1 MEKTIAQGYRR
12 SSALT
17 WRPVYQY
24 TDAMV
29 FSMFLRKEG
38 HMLNRSEDMLLYMQ
52 LYNYYKE
59 LILEGK
65 MKQGMKLPSIRKCA
79 AQLQVSRTTAEMAYM
94 LLAADGYI
102 ISRPQ
107 SGYYVTGLW
116 HERGAKSEKR
126 GEERGSL
133 EKAECIKV
141 HSDFSV
147 TAGGQESFNLDLWR
161 RYVKSAL
168 RQSERLITYG
178 DPQGEED
185 LRQVLSSYLTQ
196 NRNVVCSPENIVIGA
211 GFQSLLHILC
221 PLLKERKKVCFL
233 DPNFRQGQAVF
244 EDYGFHILETQ
255 QVRNDADLLYVT
267 PSHLN
272 RWGDIMPVKD
282 RFLLLQQA
290 ADTGCMLI
298 EDDYDC
304 EFAYLNHP
312 APALQGLDGGNHV
325 IYLSTFSRTLL
336 PSIRISFVILPDHL
350 LEDYEKRKML
360 YNQTV
365 SKADQIALCQYI
377 RDGHLQSQ
385 IRKTR
390 KMYEEKS
397 SYFLEL
403 VRKILDGKQYGLR
416 ITQGKSGMIVKIEL
430 PSGISPKEL
439 ERRMLSRGV
448 RIGVL
453 SDENKKDNG
462 IYLSFTSVPEKYWG
476 SSLKMV
482 AEELRLLL
490 GSSILI

>member
-1 MEKTIAQGYRR
+1 MKATIFLIEKKIGIIYNAF
-12 SSALT
+12 
-17 WRPVYQY
+17 
-24 TDAMV
+24 M
-29 FSMFLRKEG
+29 KEQRFG
-38 HMLNRSEDMLLYMQ
+38 KDTMWNRSEGTLLYMQ
-52 LYNYYKE
+52 LYDYYKE
-59 LILEGK
+59 LILGGK
-65 MKQGMKLPSIRKCA
+65 LKQGTKLPSIRQCA
-79 AQLQVSRTTAEMAYM
+79 AQFQVSRTTAEMAYM

-116 HERGAKSEKR
+116 HERGARNEKR
-126 GEERGSL
+126 KVETVRRSGEENFP
-133 EKAECIKV
+133 I

-168 RQSERLITYG
+168 RQGERLITYG

-185 LRQVLSSYLTQ
+185 LRQVLSDYLTQ
-196 NRNVVCSPENIVIGA
+196 NRNVVCSPGNLVIGA

-221 PLLKERKKVCFL
+221 PLLRDKKKVHFL
-233 DPNFRQGQAVF
+233 DPYFRQGKAVF
-244 EDYGFHILETQ
+244 EDYGFSVLETEQ
-255 QVRNDADLLYVT
+255 KPGEADLLYVT

-272 RWGDIMPVKD
+272 RWGDMMPVKD
-282 RFLLLQQA
+282 RFRLLQQA
-290 ADTGCMLI
+290 ADAGSMLI

-312 APALQGLDGGNHV
+312 APSLQGLDGGDHV

-336 PSIRISFVILPDHL
+336 PSIRISFMILPDEL
-350 LEDYEKRKML
+350 LERYETRKSL

-397 SYFLEL
+397 SHFLKL
-403 VRKILDGKQYGLR
+403 VKGVLDEKKYGVR
-416 ITQGKSGMIVKIEL
+416 IVQGKSGMIVKIEL
-430 PSGISPKEL
+430 PSHMVPEQIRKQMQCQGIL
-439 ERRMLSRGV
+439 
-448 RIGVL
+448 IGIL
-453 SDENKKDNG
+453 SDGKRRSNG
-462 IYLSFTSVPEKYWG
+462 IYLSCSSVPEKNWEKA
-476 SSLKMV
+476 LTIL
-482 AEELRLLL
+482 AEEL
-490 GSSILI
+490 GK

>member
-1 MEKTIAQGYRR
+1 
-12 SSALT
+12 
-17 WRPVYQY
+17 
-24 TDAMV
+24 
-29 FSMFLRKEG
+29 
-38 HMLNRSEDMLLYMQ
+38 MLNRSDDTLLYMQ
-52 LYNYYKE
+52 LYDYYKE
-59 LILEGK
+59 LILDGK
-65 MKQGMKLPSIRKCA
+65 MKQGTKLPSIRKCA

-116 HERGAKSEKR
+116 HERNS
-126 GEERGSL
+126 
-133 EKAECIKV
+133 KAEKKKAEQANRDKKETIKI
-141 HSDFSV
+141 HSDFSI

-178 DPQGEED
+178 NPQGEED
-185 LRQVLSSYLTQ
+185 LRQVLSNYLTQ
-196 NRNVVCSPENIVIGA
+196 SRNVVCSPENIVIGA

-221 PLLKERKKVCFL
+221 PLLRNRKRIRFL
-233 DPNFRQGQAVF
+233 DPHFRQGKAVF
-244 EDYGFHILETQ
+244 EDYGYSVLETGQ
-255 QVRNDADLLYVT
+255 ENADLLYVT

-290 ADTGCMLI
+290 ADTGSILI

-336 PSIRISFVILPDHL
+336 PSIRISFMILPDEL
-350 LEDYEKRKML
+350 LESYGKRKSL

-397 SYFLEL
+397 SQFLRL
-403 VRKILDGKQYGLR
+403 VKMVLDEKTYGLC
-416 ITQGKSGMIVKIEL
+416 ITQGESGMIVKIEL
-430 PSGISPKEL
+430 PSHISSTEL
-439 ERRMLSRGV
+439 EKQMLLKGV
-448 RIGVL
+448 RIGIL
-453 SDENKKDNG
+453 SEGNKKSGG
-462 IYLSFTSVPEKYWG
+462 IYLSCSSVPEKNWEEA
-476 SSLKMV
+476 LRIL
-482 AEELRLLL
+482 AEEIKR
-490 GSSILI
+490 

>member
-1 MEKTIAQGYRR
+1 MRYVAAQNLAERDSFFDKG
-12 SSALT
+12 
-17 WRPVYQY
+17 
-24 TDAMV
+24 
-29 FSMFLRKEG
+29 EE
-38 HMLNRSEDMLLYMQ
+38 MLNRSEGTLLYMQ
-52 LYNYYKE
+52 LYDYYKE
-59 LILEGK
+59 LILDGK
-65 MKQGMKLPSIRKCA
+65 MKQGTKLPSIRKCA

-116 HERGAKSEKR
+116 HERNSRTEKR
-126 GEERGSL
+126 
-133 EKAECIKV
+133 KAEQEKCGKAEPVKIY
-141 HSDFSV
+141 SDFSV

-168 RQSERLITYG
+168 RQGERLITYG

-196 NRNVVCSPENIVIGA
+196 NRNVVCSPENLVIGA

-221 PLLKERKKVCFL
+221 PLLRERRHIRFL
-233 DPNFRQGQAVF
+233 DPYFRQGKAVF
-244 EDYGFHILETQ
+244 EDYGFSILETEQ
-255 QVRNDADLLYVT
+255 KAGEADLLYVT

-290 ADTGCMLI
+290 ADTGSMLI

-304 EFAYLNHP
+304 EFAYLSHP
-312 APALQGLDGGNHV
+312 APALQGLDGGNNV

-336 PSIRISFVILPDHL
+336 PSIRISFMILPDEL
-350 LEDYEKRKML
+350 LERYEKRKSL

-397 SYFLEL
+397 SHFLEL
-403 VRKILDGKQYGLR
+403 VKGVLDEKKYGLR
-416 ITQGKSGMIVKIEL
+416 ITQGKSGMIAKIEL
-430 PSGISPKEL
+430 PYSVSPEQIREQMQYQGI
-439 ERRMLSRGV
+439 
-448 RIGVL
+448 RIGIL
-453 SDENKKDNG
+453 SDGKRESSG
-462 IYLSFTSVPEKYWG
+462 IYLSCSSVPEKNWEE
-476 SSLKMV
+476 SLRRL
-482 AEELRLLL
+482 AEVLEMKD
-490 GSSILI
+490 